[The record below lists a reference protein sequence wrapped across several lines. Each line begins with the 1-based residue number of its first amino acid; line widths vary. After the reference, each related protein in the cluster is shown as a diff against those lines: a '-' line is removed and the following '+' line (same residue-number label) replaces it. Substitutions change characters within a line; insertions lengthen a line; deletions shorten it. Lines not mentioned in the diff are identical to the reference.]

1 MQDLRDTSLT
11 RSENGPSSDCLSFQG
26 NGIGASVPDEDTSS
40 LHYPDRSTSNREKMK
55 SHRPWAKDRDAQ
67 HPHSSKNRSIAS
79 GASLSDTHMASRRA
93 EQAANRRMLAAMW
106 LQEIV
111 GVTSLSN
118 EPSEEELRLCLR
130 NGLVLCNA
138 INKVQP
144 GAVPKVWIFLFPLL
158 TNAAWL
164 PTLSNFIPD
173 LKATLKSPLAT
184 LTYLLENFV
193 VHTCILCRLL
203 RFHPFQTILMGLSLH
218 ISILKM

>member
-1 MQDLRDTSLT
+1 LLHSEEEEEEDEQEVMHDLRDTSLT
-11 RSENGPSSDCLSFQG
+11 RSENGRSSDCLSFQG
-26 NGIGASVPDEDTSS
+26 SNANGIGASVPDEDTSS
-40 LHYPDRSTSNREKMK
+40 FHYPDRSTSNREKMM

-67 HPHSSKNRSIAS
+67 NPHSSKNQSIAS

-144 GAVPKVWIFLFPLL
+144 GAVPKV
-158 TNAAWL
+158 
-164 PTLSNFIPD
+164 
-173 LKATLKSPLAT
+173 
-184 LTYLLENFV
+184 
-193 VHTCILCRLL
+193 
-203 RFHPFQTILMGLSLH
+203 
-218 ISILKM
+218 